1 MIKSMDNDNT
11 APKGFRKK
19 VYTKLTT
26 SNLTDKVSN
35 SLSQLNEA
43 KGKKIIATKVNPTLR
58 EGFKK
63 MFLPLLIDIFELR
76 QATQT
81 CHNQMFSDEVL
92 DFSIAN
98 KSPEQIMEKLEEI
111 QNQVQEAQ
119 NWCDGVVLQI
129 SRGIKEAKEVLKE
142 IEEKNSEEKSHKKKN
157 NFLKSIVDL
166 FQTG

>member
-1 MIKSMDNDNT
+1 MEDNNE
-11 APKGFRKK
+11 ALKGFRKK

-26 SNLTDKVSN
+26 SKLTDQVSH
-35 SLSQLNEA
+35 SISQISEA
-43 KGKKIIATKVNPTLR
+43 KGKKIVPTQINPTLR

-81 CHNQMFSDEVL
+81 CHNKIFSDEVL
-92 DFSIAN
+92 DFSISN
-98 KSPEQIMEKLEEI
+98 KTPEQILEKLEEI
-111 QNQVQEAQ
+111 QKQVQEAQ

-129 SRGIKEAKEVLKE
+129 SKGIIEAKDVLKE
-142 IEEKNSEEKSHKKKN
+142 IEEKNCEEKGHTKKK

-166 FQTG
+166 FHTG

>member
-1 MIKSMDNDNT
+1 MDNDNT
-11 APKGFRKK
+11 TPKGFRKK

-26 SNLTDKVSN
+26 SKLTDQVSS
-35 SLSQLNEA
+35 SLSQMNEA
-43 KGKKIIATKVNPTLR
+43 KGKKIIPTHIHPTLR

-81 CHNQMFSDEVL
+81 CHSQMFSDEVL
-92 DFSIAN
+92 NFSIAN
-98 KSPEQIMEKLEEI
+98 KSPEQVLEKLEEI

-129 SRGIKEAKEVLKE
+129 SKGIEEAKEVLKQ
-142 IEEKNSEEKSHKKKN
+142 IEEKNSEEKGHKKKS